1 MAEHD
6 FFQIE
11 KQNAARYGAVDGRS
25 SARGIQSVVS
35 RINPQILRSVIAPG
49 AGAMRPAKAALLF
62 PSSSPPPV
70 TVPNPSIR
78 SVTEISNETMPL
90 TIFYRGT
97 VAVFDLPR
105 DKTEAILKLAETA
118 NAGDVIGG
126 TEGMR
131 LPEDLLPMSR
141 RKSLQRFLAKRKQRL
156 TEAAGPYAKEKQLA
170 EDSGKSTF
178 RPSQAGVACC
188 SLRPESRLGGKG

>member
-11 KQNAARYGAVDGRS
+11 KQNAARYGVVDGRS

-35 RINPQILRSVIAPG
+35 RINPQLLRSVIAPG
-49 AGAMRPAKAALLF
+49 PASMWPANAALLLS
-62 PSSSPPPV
+62 SSSPPPV
-70 TVPNPSIR
+70 TAPNPSVR
-78 SVTEISNETMPL
+78 SVTEISKETMPL

-118 NAGDVIGG
+118 NADNVIGG
-126 TEGMR
+126 TEGMS

-141 RKSLQRFLAKRKQRL
+141 RKSLRRFLAKRKQRL
-156 TEAAGPYAKEKQLA
+156 TESGPYVKVKEV
-170 EDSGKSTF
+170 EDSGKIRF
-178 RPSQAGVACC
+178 RSSQAGVACC
-188 SLRPESRLGGKG
+188 SLRPESRLGGQG